1 MSRKKYNAKLE
12 LLQELYE
19 SLEEIR
25 EQLDMALGEVE
36 MSFLEEKDFTTL
48 FLNPYDTLLSDLQT
62 FVTDTSNGVYDE
74 QENSSDF
81 EEE

>member
-1 MSRKKYNAKLE
+1 MSRKKYNGKLD
-12 LLQELYE
+12 LLEELYE

-36 MSFLEEKDFTTL
+36 MSTLEGKDFQAL
-48 FLNPYDTLLSDLQT
+48 VLNPYDALLSDLQT